1 MPGKGK
7 TVVCNTE
14 TCVVGNF
21 KPMATGTAHQR
32 VAKAAG
38 ITPVVA
44 GSIKQDGS
52 IEIRSESV
60 NRTNFDMCDM
70 KGTAQ
75 GDFLEE
81 QIRKGNIQSVREFKA
96 SKK

>member
-1 MPGKGK
+1 MALLPSPDKGK

-14 TCVVGNF
+14 TCVVGDF

-44 GSIKQDGS
+44 GSIKLQRRVMRAG
-52 IEIRSESV
+52 
-60 NRTNFDMCDM
+60 
-70 KGTAQ
+70 
-75 GDFLEE
+75 
-81 QIRKGNIQSVREFKA
+81 
-96 SKK
+96 